1 MKSKL
6 LLGILGAFL
15 AIGCSQERPGAD
27 TFNLDVA
34 VEITVQNEKGQNLL
48 DPKTEGAINPEDIKL
63 YYVEDGKAQEVYD
76 ETSDLP
82 KSFMIFQTGGTY
94 RMRILQNH
102 VDSDDRPL
110 TLIQWNETDV
120 DTIQS
125 EYLKGDRY
133 IIQDKIYYN
142 GKLSWSTGD
151 SFEPYF
157 EVVKN

>member
-15 AIGCSQERPGAD
+15 AIGCSHERPGAD

-34 VEITVQNEKGQNLL
+34 FEITLQNEVGENLL
-48 DPKTEGAINPEDIKL
+48 DPRTEGAINPDEVKL
-63 YYVEDGKAQEVYD
+63 YYVEGGKAREVYD

-82 KSFMIFQTGGTY
+82 KSFMVFQTGDTY
-94 RMRILQNH
+94 RMRIIQNP
-102 VDSDDRPL
+102 SKTEDRPL
-110 TLIQWNETDV
+110 TLIQWNEKDV

-142 GKLSWSTGD
+142 GELSWSTGD

-157 EVVKN
+157 AVVKN

>member
-1 MKSKL
+1 MKTKL
-6 LLGILGAFL
+6 LLGIVGAFL

-34 VEITVQNEKGQNLL
+34 FEITVQNEKGENLL

-63 YYVEDGKAQEVYD
+63 YYVEGGKAEEVYN

-82 KSFMIFQTGGTY
+82 KSFMVFQTGGTY

-102 VDSDDRPL
+102 VDTEDRPL

-142 GKLSWSTGD
+142 GELSWSTGD

>member
-6 LLGILGAFL
+6 LLGLIVAFL
-15 AIGCSQERPGAD
+15 AIGCSQDRPGAD

-34 VEITVQNEKGQNLL
+34 VEITVEDQRGENLL
-48 DPKTEGAINPEDIKL
+48 DPSHPNAINADEIKL
-63 YYVEDGKAQEVYD
+63 YYVENGKAQEVYD

-82 KSFMIFQTGGTY
+82 RSFVVFKSGDEY
-94 RMRILQNH
+94 RMRILQNY
-102 VDSDDRPL
+102 SDEDEPL
-110 TLIQWNETDV
+110 TLVQWNERDI
-120 DTIQS
+120 DTIKS

-142 GKLSWSTGD
+142 GKLSWSSND
-151 SFEPYF
+151 SFEPHF

>member
-102 VDSDDRPL
+102 LDSDDRPL

>member
-15 AIGCSQERPGAD
+15 AIGCSHERPGAD

-34 VEITVQNEKGQNLL
+34 FEITLQNESGENLL
-48 DPKTEGAINPEDIKL
+48 DPRTEGAINPEDVKL
-63 YYVEDGKAQEVYD
+63 YYVEGGKAQEVYD

-82 KSFMIFQTGGTY
+82 KSFMVFQNPSKTE
-94 RMRILQNH
+94 
-102 VDSDDRPL
+102 DRPL

-157 EVVKN
+157 AVVKN